1 MEKKRG
7 KGALSF
13 LKSKGRPWLIGLGV
27 VLGILLLF
35 LGNGVEKGTTKTEAE
50 AVTHEEGLADLL
62 TYQKTLE
69 HDLAELCDA
78 VAGVSHVE
86 VAVTLG
92 SGTRVVYATNE
103 KSELETVGSGSA
115 QKPVYRTVEP
125 PLVAG
130 VGVVC
135 RGGNDPHVQSA
146 LTELLSTTLGIPTNR
161 VFVTGK

>member
-7 KGALSF
+7 KSVFSF
-13 LKSKGRPWLIGLGV
+13 LRHKGRPWLIGLGV
-27 VLGILLLF
+27 LLGILLLAI
-35 LGNGVEKGTTKTEAE
+35 GSGAGKETVTTEAKG
-50 AVTHEEGLADLL
+50 AVHEEELSDLI
-62 TYQKTLE
+62 TYQKELE
-69 HDLAELCDA
+69 GELSKLCDA

-103 KSELETVGSGSA
+103 KGELETVGSGSA
-115 QKPVYRTVEP
+115 QKAVYRTVEP
-125 PLVAG
+125 PLVTG

-135 RGGNDPHVQSA
+135 RGGDNAHVQNE
-146 LTELLSTTLGIPTNR
+146 LIELLSTTLGIPSNR